1 MGTLGAVFP
10 LESQS
15 STDMKVAITLCIFA
29 IAISSAF
36 AEESSNE
43 SLLARVS
50 RDAFPGRRKISGN
63 SKKNQNISKGKK
75 KKTKKIT
82 KIGRV
87 NKNKKAQE
95 KKRRIQKGQE
105 ITKEKKIKER
115 KAQERSQARKVG

>member
-10 LESQS
+10 LASQS

-63 SKKNQNISKGKK
+63 SKKNQNISKGK
-75 KKTKKIT
+75 
-82 KIGRV
+82 
-87 NKNKKAQE
+87 E
-95 KKRRIQKGQE
+95 KENHKDRKGQQE
-105 ITKEKKIKER
+105 QKSTRKEKKNPKE
-115 KAQERSQARKVG
+115 EN